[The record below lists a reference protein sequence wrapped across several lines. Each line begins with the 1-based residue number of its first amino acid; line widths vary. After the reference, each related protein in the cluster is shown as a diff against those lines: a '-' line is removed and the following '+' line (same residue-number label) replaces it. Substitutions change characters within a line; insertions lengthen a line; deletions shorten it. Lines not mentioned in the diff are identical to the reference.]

1 MDQNATQAINMA
13 FATIVFVMALSVAML
28 LFSKVSE
35 TADTLAFYSDST
47 KFYENIELTKICTS
61 CDTYNSLDEKNCTN
75 CKASFP
81 EISADETI
89 ARGTER
95 YVSAETIIPTLYRY
109 YKENFCVKFYDMRGA
124 SSAPGL
130 IQLFDLTIEG
140 EVRSA
145 ASNTGVLTLR
155 DRGLLEAYNKEDKT
169 AYLFQAPW
177 MGNVNKDVKTRV
189 DFFVSGQEGD
199 INNVHVD
206 YTTTR
211 TAGIDNLVEMK
222 DLYDAEPHKY
232 DIVESFVEYNFS
244 GDTITTEDGTETITG
259 DKQAES
265 KIIITYI
272 LKDKV

>member
-109 YKENFCVKFYDMRGA
+109 YKENFCVKIYDA
-124 SSAPGL
+124 DNKL
-130 IQLFDLTIEG
+130 IQIFDVNTEG
-140 EVRSA
+140 DVRSA
-145 ASNTGVLTLR
+145 IGDTTASPTGTKKQR
-155 DRGLLEAYNKEDKT
+155 HNDLLKINYNDKMKEH
-169 AYLFQAPW
+169 YLFGAPW
-177 MGNVNKDVKTRV
+177 LGSTENVKTRV
-189 DFFVSGQEGD
+189 DFYVNGDKGYINNIFIDYSNNKFYKARIQKIKFKEQFVSYSYSGETFVTDEGD
-199 INNVHVD
+199 E
-206 YTTTR
+206 
-211 TAGIDNLVEMK
+211 LVTGAQDK
-222 DLYDAEPHKY
+222 D
-232 DIVESFVEYNFS
+232 
-244 GDTITTEDGTETITG
+244 
-259 DKQAES
+259 
-265 KIIITYI
+265 KIIISYT
-272 LKDKV
+272 LTKNPT

>member
-109 YKENFCVKFYDMRGA
+109 
-124 SSAPGL
+124 
-130 IQLFDLTIEG
+130 
-140 EVRSA
+140 
-145 ASNTGVLTLR
+145 
-155 DRGLLEAYNKEDKT
+155 
-169 AYLFQAPW
+169 
-177 MGNVNKDVKTRV
+177 
-189 DFFVSGQEGD
+189 
-199 INNVHVD
+199 
-206 YTTTR
+206 
-211 TAGIDNLVEMK
+211 
-222 DLYDAEPHKY
+222 
-232 DIVESFVEYNFS
+232 
-244 GDTITTEDGTETITG
+244 
-259 DKQAES
+259 
-265 KIIITYI
+265 
-272 LKDKV
+272 

>member
-1 MDQNATQAINMA
+1 MEDAVTAIIMA
-13 FATIVFVMALSVAML
+13 FSVIVFVIALS
-28 LFSKVSE
+28 LFMYLVNIVSY
-35 TADTLAFYSDST
+35 TS
-47 KFYENIELTKICTS
+47 ENIL
-61 CDTYNSLDEKNCTN
+61 
-75 CKASFP
+75 
-81 EISADETI
+81 
-89 ARGTER
+89 
-95 YVSAETIIPTLYRY
+95 YVSDRTNYMENIDLKDVSITTRNVDFDTIVPTLYRY
-109 YKENFCVKFYDMRGA
+109 YKENFCVKFYDMREE

-130 IQLFDLTIEG
+130 IQIFDLTIEG

-155 DRGLLEAYNKEDKT
+155 DRGLLEAYNKEAKT

-206 YTTTR
+206 YTSTR

-222 DLYDAEPHKY
+222 EFYDEKPDDY

-272 LKDKV
+272 FKDKVIEGG